1 VVVKTHILYH
11 FLRQANKLCFFSD
24 SMASSIHDHN
34 HPFGK
39 GKISKKVLLL
49 QAIALFWTNII
60 LSLLVCF
67 QNVLYVGKLDIG

>member
-1 VVVKTHILYH
+1 
-11 FLRQANKLCFFSD
+11 
-24 SMASSIHDHN
+24 MASSIHDHN

-39 GKISKKVLLL
+39 GKISKKMLLL

-67 QNVLYVGKLDIG
+67 QDVLYVGKLNIG